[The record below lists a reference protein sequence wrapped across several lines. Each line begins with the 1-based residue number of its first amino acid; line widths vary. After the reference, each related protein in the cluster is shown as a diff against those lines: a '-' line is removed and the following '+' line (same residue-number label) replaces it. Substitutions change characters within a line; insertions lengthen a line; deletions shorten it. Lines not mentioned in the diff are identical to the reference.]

1 MTDRLARWSDLER
14 VRPDL
19 AERGRAIFFNFG
31 VGLGFL
37 ATIRADGG
45 PRVHPISPVITR
57 GGLYGLILPGPK
69 RDDLQRDGRY
79 ALHTETIPP
88 PNQDDGF
95 YITGRVS
102 EVTQPELRDAVGD
115 QLLSDMGLT
124 ERWPGFETQIAF
136 EFLFDR
142 CLLTLTQAH
151 GELPSG
157 ATVWRVNEVAASP
170 S

>member
-1 MTDRLARWSDLER
+1 MNDRLMHWSDLER
-14 VRPDL
+14 LRPDL
-19 AERGRAIFFNFG
+19 AERGRAILFNFG

-37 ATIRADGG
+37 ATVRPDGG

-57 GGLYGLILPGPK
+57 GELYGLILPGPK
-69 RDDLQRDGRY
+69 RDDLRRDGRY

-95 YITGRVS
+95 YITGRAV
-102 EVTQPELRDAVGD
+102 EATDPELTEAVGA

-124 ERWPGFETQIAF
+124 ERWPEFETQIAF

-142 CLLTLTQAH
+142 CLLTLTH
-151 GELPSG
+151 PVGGLPAG
-157 ATVWRVNEVAASP
+157 PTVWRPAKDA
-170 S
+170 

>member
-1 MTDRLARWSDLER
+1 MSDQLVRWSDLER
-14 VRPDL
+14 IRPDL

-37 ATIRADGG
+37 ATIRPDGG

-69 RDDLQRDGRY
+69 RDDLRRDGRY
-79 ALHTETIPP
+79 ALHTETLPP

-95 YITGRVS
+95 YVTGRAL
-102 EVTQPELRDAVGD
+102 EVTDSDVLGAVGE

-124 ERWPGFETQIAF
+124 ERWPEFDTQLAF

-142 CLLTLTQAH
+142 CLLMLTH
-151 GELPSG
+151 PVGGLPAG
-157 ATVWRVNEVAASP
+157 ATVWRVDRDTQA
-170 S
+170 